1 MTDREINL
9 EVGRIVLF
17 TFGPYTGRLA
27 VVVNMVSATR
37 ILVSGPGLGVP
48 KVLTNARRLRLTKF
62 RLASVTSNEKETSLA
77 SKIQDAKVQEIFDAT
92 ALGTKLRNQ
101 KTRRGLSDFQRF
113 KAQQL
118 RIKMNK
124 IIRQHVNKN
133 RKRLA
138 KA

>member
-9 EVGRIVLF
+9 EVGRVVLF

-27 VVVNMVSATR
+27 VVLNMVSASR

-48 KVLTNARRLRLTKF
+48 KTLTNVRRLRLTKF
-62 RLASVTSNEKETSLA
+62 RLASVTSQEKEKSLA
-77 SKIQDAKVQEIFDAT
+77 EKIAAANVQDVFDAT
-92 ALGTKLRNQ
+92 SLGTKLKNQ
-101 KTRRGLSDFQRF
+101 KIRRGLSDFQRF

-118 RIKMNK
+118 RVRMNK
-124 IIRQHVNKN
+124 LIRQHVNKN

-138 KA
+138 NA